1 MEDERLDATD
11 RWFAA
16 NLKAAR
22 DRAGLSQEAV
32 AARMREAGFPRF
44 RQQTIAR
51 IETGERAV
59 RVGEGLVLA
68 RACRSD
74 IGELARPPDAMRDA
88 TVLRGATAR
97 LRQVRGEVAAAVRSE
112 AEAQERLAALVASLR
127 EAGKAGGL
135 SAELA
140 EAEKVL
146 GESATLGDEGREDS
160 RPVTGP
166 PEATGRSEVT

>member
-1 MEDERLDATD
+1 MDDERLDATD

-22 DRAGLSQEAV
+22 ERAGLSQEAV
-32 AARMREAGFPRF
+32 AQRMREAGFPRF

-74 IGELARPPDAMRDA
+74 IGELARPPEAMREA
-88 TVLRGATAR
+88 TALRGATAR
-97 LRQVRGEVAAAVRSE
+97 LRKLRDETAAAAHTE
-112 AEAQERLAALVASLR
+112 AEARARLTALVARLR
-127 EAGKAGGL
+127 DEGKAEG
-135 SAELA
+135 LA
-140 EAEKVL
+140 EVIAGAEAALK
-146 GESATLGDEGREDS
+146 ESATVGDEEAGD
-160 RPVTGP
+160 VAGP
-166 PEATGRSEVT
+166 SESVL